1 MTKWKAKMWRSIRGK
16 RKKRQMSMRALAQM
30 AGCSEA
36 QISRIER
43 GLVTANPAI
52 MDRIHEVLGI

>member
-1 MTKWKAKMWRSIRGK
+1 MWKSIRGK